1 MANTT
6 LSSQLR
12 GLCPAPFYDAANF
25 GLDGFVP
32 GRFCAPVEQIK
43 KGLFCCLPCPLT
55 DYLYPS
61 DFNRWYRAAEAL
73 NVAGLICMIFLM
85 ITFIVLPAE
94 KTRRHYLSYCLI
106 IAASLMALGFV
117 IPFGAQPEQC
127 YDEITPN
134 DMYSSLTCAFSGAF
148 LISGGLSMAV
158 WIFIR
163 ALSMHL
169 QICWDVTPGKKFFY
183 WAQGLGWSVAA
194 TFFTITITITGVSF
208 RFGDVCHVN
217 AVHSMKDFWGPLLAI
232 AGAAMVIQIATFAYC
247 IKVYL
252 QNMFSDDQTETQS
265 SAGLPSYTTS
275 VRTRSAR
282 AVYRRV
288 RKVLWLQWRGITIV
302 VFILV
307 DVIFFSVVFIWLN
320 SLTTHAKDNV
330 AELRPYLLCL
340 MQNPTK
346 PDPCFP
352 LGQDIAIDQST
363 VIAILMMLS
372 IAGLQC
378 FILLLRWSMI
388 TGWIEFFKGKFSKNG
403 EFVSLDAKNYT
414 GNPRNYELKKF
425 EPQPPPSALTP
436 PGIASY
442 NNFRSD
448 TPDYFN
454 KETQREYRSPTLSF
468 SSPRPQSRA
477 ATQVEW
483 DPRSSHARGGLGL
496 HPPDFEDKI

>member
-1 MANTT
+1 MA
-6 LSSQLR
+6 LR
-12 GLCPAPFYDAANF
+12 GLCPPPFYDESKF
-25 GLDGFVP
+25 GYGGFVD
-32 GRFCAPVEQIK
+32 GRFCAPVQIQK
-43 KGLFCCLPCPLT
+43 DLVCCLPCPLT
-55 DYLYPS
+55 DYLYPK
-61 DFNRWYRAAEAL
+61 DFNTWYRVAEAL
-73 NVAGLICMIFLM
+73 NVAGLICLVFLL
-85 ITFIVLPAE
+85 ISFIVLPAE

-106 IAASLMALGFV
+106 IAAIFMALGFV

-127 YDEITPN
+127 FDEITPH

-217 AVHSMKDFWGPLLAI
+217 AEHSMKDFWGPLLAI
-232 AGAAMVIQIATFAYC
+232 AGAAMVIQIGTFVYC

-252 QNMFSDDQTETQS
+252 QNMFSDDKTETQS

-275 VRTRSAR
+275 LRTRSAR

-320 SLTTHAKDNV
+320 SLTTHATENV
-330 AELRPYLLCL
+330 EDLMPYLICL
-340 MQNPTK
+340 IGHPTD
-346 PDPCFP
+346 PSPCFS
-352 LGQDIAIDQST
+352 LGQSLAIDEST

-372 IAGLQC
+372 IAGLQVC
-378 FILLLRWSMI
+378 ILLVRWSMI
-388 TGWIEFFKGKFSKNG
+388 TGWVDFFRGKFSKNR
-403 EFVSLDAKNYT
+403 EFVSLDAKNNA
-414 GNPRNYELKKF
+414 GDMRNYELKQF
-425 EPQPPPSALTP
+425 ELQSPPSAYTTP
-436 PGIASY
+436 GLAEY
-442 NNFRSD
+442 AGFRSD
-448 TPDYFN
+448 TPEHFN
-454 KETQREYRSPTLSF
+454 KEVQREYRSPTLSF
-468 SSPRPQSRA
+468 STPRPQSRGA
-477 ATQVEW
+477 NVEW
-483 DPRSSHARGGLGL
+483 DPKSSHARGGLGL
-496 HPPDFEDKI
+496 HPPDFDSKI